1 MVCICTFKRWVLGA
15 ALACLLALG
24 LTACGGGEGGAGG
37 GGGGSQSNEPVKTG
51 GAEGGRT
58 VTVATS
64 ADFAPLSFRSKENA
78 TEVVGF
84 EVDMLDTLMKNL
96 GWQYK
101 LITSDFNGL
110 IPAVQSGRVN
120 LVVSD
125 VYHTAER
132 DKVVD
137 FVDYLENSF
146 AVLVRGDEAG
156 QVKSYLDLCGKTM
169 GVLTGS
175 APEFDVA
182 RGASKQCTDAG
193 EQKIEIKSFP
203 SVAQELPPLSNGS
216 IDAVLEEFTSTSYIE
231 KTTNGK
237 FQVAFPDNESTT
249 RVGIVVKQD
258 DREIRD
264 PLIKGVKEYVASP
277 AYRQNAEKWGVPEK
291 ALLKPSDVGTTAAE

>member
-1 MVCICTFKRWVLGA
+1 MVCHCTLKRWVLGA

-24 LTACGGGEGGAGG
+24 LTACGGGDGSEGGGGAGAQTKG
-37 GGGGSQSNEPVKTG
+37 EVKTG
-51 GAEGGRT
+51 GAEGGRM

-64 ADFAPLSFRSKENA
+64 ADFAPLSFRSQEKA

-120 LVVSD
+120 LVASD
-125 VYHTAER
+125 VYHTKER

-146 AVLVRGDEAG
+146 AVLVRGDDAG
-156 QVKSYLDLCGKTM
+156 RVRSYLDLCGKTM

-182 RGASKQCTDAG
+182 RNAAKQCTDAG
-193 EQKIEIKSFP
+193 KEAIDIKSFP

-216 IDAVLEEFTSTSYIE
+216 IDAVLEEFTSVSYIE

-237 FQVAFPDNESTT
+237 FKVAFPDDTSTT
-249 RVGIVVKQD
+249 RVGLVVKQD
-258 DREIRD
+258 DGAIHD
-264 PLIKGVKEYVASP
+264 DLVKAVKEYVASP
-277 AYRQNAEKWGVPEK
+277 AYRENAKKWGIQDD
-291 ALLKPSDVGTTAAE
+291 ALLKPSDIGTTAEQ

>member
-1 MVCICTFKRWVLGA
+1 MVCHCTFRRWVLGA
-15 ALACLLALG
+15 ALACLLAFG
-24 LTACGGGEGGAGG
+24 LTACGGGNGGEGGGGAGAQNG
-37 GGGGSQSNEPVKTG
+37 AAQTG

-64 ADFAPLSFRSKENA
+64 ADFAPLSFRSEQKA

-84 EVDMLDTLMKNL
+84 EVDMLNTLMKNL

-101 LITSDFNGL
+101 LVTSDFNGL
-110 IPAVQSGRVN
+110 IPAVQSGRVD

-125 VYHTAER
+125 VYNTAER

-137 FVDYLENSF
+137 FVDYLQNSF
-146 AVLVRGDEAG
+146 AVLVRGDDAG

-182 RGASKQCTDAG
+182 RGAAKRCTSAG
-193 EQKIEIKSFP
+193 KKPIDIKSFP

-216 IDAVLEEFTSTSYIE
+216 IDAVLEEFTSLSYIE

-237 FQVAFPDNESTT
+237 FRVAFPDHKSTT
-249 RVGIVVKQD
+249 RVGVVIKQGD
-258 DREIRD
+258 DQMRD
-264 PLIKGVKEYVASP
+264 DLVKAIKQYVASP
-277 AYRQNAEKWGVPEK
+277 AYVQNAEKWGVPTD
-291 ALLKPSDVGTTAAE
+291 ALLKPADVGTSSKE

>member
-1 MVCICTFKRWVLGA
+1 MVCHCTFKRWVLGA

-24 LTACGGGEGGAGG
+24 LTACGEGNGGGQGGGAGT
-37 GGGGSQSNEPVKTG
+37 QSSGAAQTG

-64 ADFAPLSFRSKENA
+64 ADFAPLSFRSEEKA

-84 EVDMLDTLMKNL
+84 EVDMLNTLMKNL

-101 LITSDFNGL
+101 LVTSDFNGL
-110 IPAVQSGRVN
+110 IPAVQSGRVDF
-120 LVVSD
+120 VASD
-125 VYHTAER
+125 VYHTSER

-175 APEFDVA
+175 APEFEVA
-182 RGASKQCTDAG
+182 RGASKQCTGAG
-193 EQKIEIKSFP
+193 KQPIEIKSFP

-237 FQVAFPDNESTT
+237 FKVAFPDDESTT
-249 RVGIVVKQD
+249 RVGLVVKQVGG
-258 DREIRD
+258 EIRD
-264 PLIKGVKEYVASP
+264 QLI
-277 AYRQNAEKWGVPEK
+277 
-291 ALLKPSDVGTTAAE
+291 

>member
-1 MVCICTFKRWVLGA
+1 MVCRCTYKRFVLGA
-15 ALACLLALG
+15 AIACLLALG
-24 LTACGGGEGGAGG
+24 LTACGGGDGGE
-37 GGGGSQSNEPVKTG
+37 GGGSAGAPSSGATKTG
-51 GAEGGRT
+51 GAEGGRQ

-64 ADFAPLSFRSKENA
+64 ADFAPLSFRSQEKA

-84 EVDMLDTLMKNL
+84 EVNMLDTLMKNL

-110 IPAVQSGRVN
+110 IPAVQSGRVD

-125 VYHTAER
+125 VYHTKER

-146 AVLVRGDEAG
+146 AVLVRGDDAG
-156 QVKSYLDLCGKTM
+156 QVRSYLDLCGKPM

-182 RGASKQCTDAG
+182 RGAARECTDAG
-193 EQKIEIKSFP
+193 KAPIEIKSFP

-216 IDAVLEEFTSTSYIE
+216 IDAVLEEFTSVSYIE

-237 FQVAFPDNESTT
+237 FKVAFPDHKSTT

-258 DREIRD
+258 DGQIRD
-264 PLIKGVKEYVASP
+264 DLIKGVKEYVASP
-277 AYRQNAEKWGVPEK
+277 AYRENAKKWGIQAD
-291 ALLKPSDVGTTAAE
+291 ALLKPGDVGTSAEE